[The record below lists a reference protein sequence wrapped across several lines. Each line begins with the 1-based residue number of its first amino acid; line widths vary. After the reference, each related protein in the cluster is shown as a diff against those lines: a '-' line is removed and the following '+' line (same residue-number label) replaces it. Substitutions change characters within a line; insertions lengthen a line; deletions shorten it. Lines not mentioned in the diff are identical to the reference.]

1 MLPLPRYIIATV
13 IGLVAGGLFAGY
25 QSGTFFSFD
34 LATCGAFAIVALISS
49 VTTHVLGVSG
59 TRSSAPAPA
68 LAPAATSTARAKTPA
83 ASKKTR
89 SRGKREQGVVKWFN
103 FTKGFGFITRDN
115 GEDIFVHFKS
125 ISGEG
130 EGKRGLREGQRVEF
144 SISEGEKGFQADN
157 VEILNNG

>member
-13 IGLVAGGLFAGY
+13 IGFLAGGLFAGS
-25 QSGTFFSFD
+25 QSDTFFSLD
-34 LATCGAFAIVALISS
+34 LGTCGAFALVALISS
-49 VTTHVLGVSG
+49 VTTHVLGVSAPRPSG
-59 TRSSAPAPA
+59 SSAPAAASKTPA
-68 LAPAATSTARAKTPA
+68 SAPA